1 MKRLFL
7 LILFISFAVISCSRR
22 ETGHQLDKIESCLQD
37 FPDSALTLLQSMDK
51 ASIRGPRNQA
61 RFALL
66 YSLALDKNYVDI
78 TDDSLAHVAVDYY
91 AGTQDRRR
99 SMLAWYSL
107 GRVQVNAGN
116 AAGAIVSYMKAK
128 RDADQLEDYH
138 YLGLIN
144 REIGYLYSGQQDAES
159 AISYFEESAS
169 CFSRLKEERYEAFS
183 LYALALE
190 YNLSMQTNR
199 SDSLLNQ
206 LSSFADRTGDT
217 YLLSQILVSKGSIE
231 LLKDNGD
238 VNLALEE
245 IKTGKALSGESYT
258 SQDAQY
264 VMMIY
269 SALHQSDSAAF
280 YRAIAQQ
287 EMLTP
292 RDSSSYYAA
301 LNWIQEREGDYRGA
315 NQTLRKSIAIQ
326 NRLMNQRESMEI
338 ANRLSDFHRQ
348 EAAYYADLS
357 ARRKQ
362 ILILA
367 VSLFAAIMLALLA
380 RLKVRV
386 FQNREKEK
394 LLQEKDARIQED
406 LARTEEIMNEI
417 RLLDSE
423 KSKVLEG
430 LASSILG
437 QMKMVKKWSEAYYS
451 IKKPFKDPNRLLDS
465 DANQKKEDIIRN
477 FCESLE
483 IIRNDE
489 HWFDQLEDQ
498 VNRWKNDIMARARR
512 VCYQPDR
519 KKQTMSESDFRTL
532 LLMFAGLPD
541 KAIAYFL
548 DLTYG
553 AVRMRRL
560 RYKEFFEMLPDNA
573 GTEFK
578 EEL

>member
-217 YLLSQILVSKGSIE
+217 YKINSYSKPA
-231 LLKDNGD
+231 D
-238 VNLALEE
+238 
-245 IKTGKALSGESYT
+245 ES
-258 SQDAQY
+258 A
-264 VMMIY
+264 
-269 SALHQSDSAAF
+269 
-280 YRAIAQQ
+280 
-287 EMLTP
+287 
-292 RDSSSYYAA
+292 
-301 LNWIQEREGDYRGA
+301 
-315 NQTLRKSIAIQ
+315 
-326 NRLMNQRESMEI
+326 
-338 ANRLSDFHRQ
+338 
-348 EAAYYADLS
+348 
-357 ARRKQ
+357 
-362 ILILA
+362 
-367 VSLFAAIMLALLA
+367 
-380 RLKVRV
+380 
-386 FQNREKEK
+386 
-394 LLQEKDARIQED
+394 
-406 LARTEEIMNEI
+406 
-417 RLLDSE
+417 
-423 KSKVLEG
+423 
-430 LASSILG
+430 
-437 QMKMVKKWSEAYYS
+437 
-451 IKKPFKDPNRLLDS
+451 
-465 DANQKKEDIIRN
+465 
-477 FCESLE
+477 
-483 IIRNDE
+483 
-489 HWFDQLEDQ
+489 
-498 VNRWKNDIMARARR
+498 
-512 VCYQPDR
+512 
-519 KKQTMSESDFRTL
+519 
-532 LLMFAGLPD
+532 
-541 KAIAYFL
+541 
-548 DLTYG
+548 
-553 AVRMRRL
+553 
-560 RYKEFFEMLPDNA
+560 
-573 GTEFK
+573 
-578 EEL
+578 